1 MKHSHFLLIAF
12 LLLFQPERLLSEQ
25 LPVTFN
31 DFSGQEITLQETPRR
46 VVSLVP
52 SITEILMRIGAAD
65 SVVGITTHDIRP
77 IETANKTLVGGFLN
91 PDLNRVAELQPDVIF
106 YADLHKEALARLPQ
120 KAKTICL
127 APRTIAEGFANIHL
141 LGKVFHQESRA
152 EALIAEEQR
161 QLEVITAKVAKI
173 PPEERQ
179 RVIRLMG
186 TDPLMVPGDDSF
198 QNEYIRAAGGVAPHF
213 GKSGK
218 IIPVTLTEWQNFN
231 PQVIYSCGRP
241 ESAAALQQPGWRE
254 VDAVRNGRI
263 LFFPCELTCRLASNS
278 GTFVSW
284 LAASIYG
291 EQFSRQEQY
300 VQKEE
305 VVARK
310 PLVLDLDYIKNAE
323 IITSN
328 ISDFRNKTL
337 LLSFNQP
344 MTVVSTLEGQKSG
357 ITAVANHFFPP
368 PAWGLSHA
376 QGADGLRQTSCQ
388 VLGLQPDATAMLF
401 TGADMDNLAV
411 VKKTFR
417 EMEVVALVT
426 AGVEGNAMRMGADT
440 GSFYEPDGRP
450 SRGKPGTIN
459 ILLLNN
465 MQLSPQ
471 AMTRAIISATEGK
484 TAALQDLDI
493 RSSYSGAVHAATGT
507 GTDNMIVVEGARTA
521 IDGTGGHTKMGE
533 LIARAVYDGVREAIG
548 KQNGLTEKRS
558 IFKQLEERKIN
569 LGEIRRNDS
578 KMRSRIEHSLLDPQ
592 NASFMQ
598 AALAISDQYQRGL
611 ITDLSAFDAWCQ
623 AMADGIAGTPTP
635 LAKIS
640 DTDVPLVI
648 GKALAVFAAGDK
660 ATTDRNSDSMKE

>member
-1 MKHSHFLLIAF
+1 MKPSHILLIAL
-12 LLLFQPERLLSEQ
+12 LLLFQPEKLWSEQ
-25 LPVTFN
+25 LSVTFT
-31 DFSGQEITLQETPRR
+31 DSLDREISLHKTPQR

-52 SITEILMRIGAAD
+52 SITEILMRIGAGD
-65 SVVGITTHDIRP
+65 SVVGITSHDVWPAGKVEKNI
-77 IETANKTLVGGFLN
+77 VGGFQS
-91 PDLNRVAELQPDVIF
+91 PDLNRVAGLQPDVIF
-106 YADLHKEALARLPQ
+106 HADLHQEALARLPI
-120 KAKTICL
+120 KAITICL
-127 APRTIAEGFANIHL
+127 APKTIAEGFADIRL
-141 LGKVFHQESRA
+141 LGRIFHQESRA
-152 EALIAEEQR
+152 EALIVEEQR
-161 QLEVITAKVAKI
+161 QLEIIAAKVVGI
-173 PPEERQ
+173 PVTERQ
-179 RVIRLMG
+179 RTIRLMG

-198 QNEYIRAAGGVAPHF
+198 QNEYIQAAGGVAPHF
-213 GKSGK
+213 NKNGK
-218 IIPVTLTEWQNFN
+218 IIPVTLAEWQNFN
-231 PQVIYSCGRP
+231 PQVIYSCGR
-241 ESAAALQQPGWRE
+241 SDTVAALQQPGWRE

-263 LFFPCELTCRLASNS
+263 LFFPCELTCRLASHS
-278 GTFVSW
+278 GSFVSW

-291 EQFSRQEQY
+291 ESFSRREQY

-305 VVARK
+305 AVARK

-507 GTDNMIVVEGARTA
+507 GTDNMIVVQGVGTA
-521 IDGTGGHTKMGE
+521 IDGAGGHTKMGE
-533 LIARAVYDGVREAIG
+533 LIAGAVYAGVREAIG

-558 IFKQLEERKIN
+558 IFKQLAERKIDIGQI
-569 LGEIRRNDS
+569 LGNDPR
-578 KMRSRIEHSLLDPQ
+578 MRTRLEHLLLDPQ

-598 AALAISDQYQRGL
+598 AALAISDGYQRGL
-611 ITDLSAFDAWCQ
+611 ITNLSGFDTWCQ
-623 AMADGIAGTPTP
+623 AMANSITGTPTP
-635 LAKIS
+635 HPKIS
-640 DTDVPLVI
+640 DSDVPPVI
-648 GKALAVFAAGDK
+648 GKALAVFIAGDK
-660 ATTDRNSDSMKE
+660 AATNRNADSMKE